1 MEVEVEENARTNP
14 DVPFGMEEGQ
24 LLNKRMKDDKV
35 TIQEMTCASPPKQ
48 FTLFA
53 DCEQAGIGGGQHG
66 VVSTALRAFPF
77 PTFHVL
83 RVTH

>member
-1 MEVEVEENARTNP
+1 MEVEENARTNP
-14 DVPFGMEEGQ
+14 DVPFGMEDGQ

-35 TIQEMTCASPPKQ
+35 TIQEMTCASAPER

-66 VVSTALRAFPF
+66 VVSTALRASPF
-77 PTFHVL
+77 RTFHVL
-83 RVTH
+83 RMTH